1 VLIPLPI
8 YGPNW
13 RGRGPFSCVFEKKI
27 PCVQVNVF
35 TSLVRKQE
43 CSLAKK
49 KEGRERYN
57 SESGRVIRQI
67 RTRTRV
73 LIRVIRASSFLLE

>member
-49 KEGRERYN
+49 KRAERDIIQK
-57 SESGRVIRQI
+57 VD
-67 RTRTRV
+67 V
-73 LIRVIRASSFLLE
+73 SSDRYGQEQEF

>member
-1 VLIPLPI
+1 MVLTGGDVGHFP
-8 YGPNW
+8 
-13 RGRGPFSCVFEKKI
+13 VFLRKKI

-49 KEGRERYN
+49 KRAERDIIQK
-57 SESGRVIRQI
+57 VD
-67 RTRTRV
+67 V
-73 LIRVIRASSFLLE
+73 SSDRYGQEQEF